1 MSSAGTIDWERAPL
15 GPGVRVLQTH
25 PGGLAA
31 LFKPAGVLSHPN
43 EAGDEARSLLGAR
56 YDAGHRTFA
65 WPEAGGASRCWLL
78 HRLDSATSGVIL
90 VATGEETA
98 NRVRALWERRE
109 VQKVYCAIV
118 FGHPRERSA
127 VWRDQM
133 DVARETSRV
142 RAGASGKLEAETAM
156 RRLRLIPG
164 PPALAAI
171 ELEPRTGR
179 THQLRYQCARRR
191 LPIVGDQNYGDFR
204 ANRDFARREGVDRL
218 FLHAARLSLT
228 FPLAGRQIEFSAVA
242 PLPEEFD
249 HLLTRG

>member
-1 MSSAGTIDWERAPL
+1 M
-15 GPGVRVLQTH
+15 RVLQTH

-43 EAGDEARSLLGAR
+43 APGDEARSLLGAR
-56 YDAGHRTFA
+56 YDPGDRTFV
-65 WPEAGGASRCWLL
+65 WSEAGGVARCWLL

-90 VATGEETA
+90 VATEEETA
-98 NRVRALWERRE
+98 NLVRALWQRRE
-109 VQKVYCAIV
+109 VHKVYCAIV

-127 VWRDQM
+127 VWRDRM
-133 DVARETSRV
+133 EVTRESSRV
-142 RAGASGKLEAETAM
+142 RAGASGQREAETAM
-156 RRLRLIPG
+156 RRLRLLPG

-204 ANRDFARREGVDRL
+204 GNRAFARREGVDRL
-218 FLHAARLSLT
+218 FLHAMRVSLA
-228 FPLAGRQIEFSAVA
+228 FSRAGRRIEFSAVA